1 MGISASGAQIAYSG
15 GFASPVDFDAGF
27 LIDGTSS
34 FSAFKPFLFFSF
46 YHYSSNTFGANSFIG
61 FRSGNNHYGWLEVTW
76 DSVSKDFEFIKGAF
90 NDVAGEGI
98 EAGRGASA
106 IPEPASVLSTM
117 GMLASG
123 LLIRRRK
130 LAGPTAAASCRQS
143 TVPTGSKLPAVHDS
157 DRQLAAGSPRY
168 QWVPVYLDPAIV
180 AVSASF
186 AGCVLRLGA
195 PPPTQSIG
203 NKRASFWVMF
213 GMISATIKGLQ
224 SPHSILV
231 AFGCC
236 RKTPTSQPTNP

>member
-1 MGISASGAQIAYSG
+1 MKNKRKSTTDRLSNYLTAAVGIGTVVGTADAAIVNLDITQFDGLNAGLSLGSTLKHVTLASLGAGLTGEFNIYRVPVAMGISASGAQIAYSG

-130 LAGPTAAASCRQS
+130 LAA
-143 TVPTGSKLPAVHDS
+143 
-157 DRQLAAGSPRY
+157 
-168 QWVPVYLDPAIV
+168 
-180 AVSASF
+180 
-186 AGCVLRLGA
+186 
-195 PPPTQSIG
+195 
-203 NKRASFWVMF
+203 
-213 GMISATIKGLQ
+213 
-224 SPHSILV
+224 
-231 AFGCC
+231 
-236 RKTPTSQPTNP
+236 